1 MFISYYDLFDQ
12 KVAPNFCDFIELG
25 SSYHNE
31 LYIILQPVQRAFKWY
46 LSRFSRLSQP
56 ISVKHLNFLFKNL
69 KFSFFNISA
78 HSFLRSC
85 DRSDFIPQIGSPTQP
100 SHHVMFHLPRSCV
113 TSIELRPFLRALL
126 LAPLFKLHF
135 CHPIVF
141 YTFRA
146 TPQRNQR
153 VFSFRMIP

>member
-1 MFISYYDLFDQ
+1 M
-12 KVAPNFCDFIELG
+12 
-25 SSYHNE
+25 
-31 LYIILQPVQRAFKWY
+31 
-46 LSRFSRLSQP
+46 
-56 ISVKHLNFLFKNL
+56 KHLNFLFKNL

-113 TSIELRPFLRALL
+113 TSIEIRPFLRALL

-135 CHPIVF
+135 RHPIVF

-153 VFSFRMIP
+153 VFSFRMIPWTNSKTQYCVSYADFKPQNWSSPAGTSNLTSVSRPARVTGVRKGPIYNLHRLCHK